1 MTVQSVKS
9 NTSIAKT
16 LWNNGYVTPPT
27 SFTAS
32 NANFTIKGHT
42 DCPTTKSDYSNE
54 YFTPGYY
61 TKADVLDY
69 LA

>member
-1 MTVQSVKS
+1 MTVQSTKS
-9 NTSIAKT
+9 NTGINRT
-16 LWNNGYVTPPT
+16 LWNSSFTTTPT

-32 NANFTIKGHT
+32 NTNFTIKGHT
-42 DCPTTKSDYSNE
+42 DCPTTKSDYPNK
-54 YFTPGYY
+54 YFTPGYS